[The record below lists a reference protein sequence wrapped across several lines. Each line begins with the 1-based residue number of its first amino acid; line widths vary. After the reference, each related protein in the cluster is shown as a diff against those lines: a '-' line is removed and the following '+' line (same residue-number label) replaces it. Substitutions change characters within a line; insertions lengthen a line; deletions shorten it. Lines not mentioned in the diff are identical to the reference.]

1 MTPER
6 LSACEAEHFRLYFDG
21 WKDEA
26 ELDLDGLEISSASV
40 STGDWR
46 KTDQVKSPT
55 WDEDLYWSFYAMST
69 GFGCSISL
77 TASTFT
83 ASTLTSPL
91 QPSPLQPSPF
101 QPY

>member
-55 WDEDLYWSFYAMST
+55 WDEDYWSFYAMST
-69 GFGCSISL
+69 GFGCSQFLS
-77 TASTFT
+77 A
-83 ASTLTSPL
+83 SPL
-91 QPSPLQPSPF
+91 QPSPLQPSPL
-101 QPY
+101 QP